1 MADFLTTI
9 LAKAASN
16 LKTIVLPEGH
26 DPRTLQAAQV
36 IVEKKIAN
44 LIILGDPD
52 EMAPKLGPELKSGRI
67 ELMKPTH
74 HPLKKEL
81 AEKLYEIRKHKGMT
95 TMQAEVVIADEMYF
109 GTMLVKT
116 GRADGL
122 VSGAT
127 HSTADTVRPALQ
139 IIKPAEGNKT
149 VSSMFFMCFPEVTY
163 LFADCG
169 LVQDPNESELA
180 DIAVSTAKTAFQFG
194 FEPRIAMLSY
204 STKGSAKGDG
214 AAKVVM
220 ATERAKATLDAI
232 YGGKVVIDGELQF
245 DAAFVPDIAAKKCPN
260 SPLKGQANTF
270 IFPDLGAGNICYK
283 ATQRLAKAE
292 AYGPVL
298 QGLAKPVNDLSRGC
312 NSDDIVATVAVT
324 AIQAM
329 DV

>member
-9 LAKAASN
+9 LAKAAAN

-26 DPRTLQAAQV
+26 DNRTLEAAQV
-36 IVEKKIAN
+36 IVDKKIAK

-52 EMAPKLGPELKSGRI
+52 DMAPKLGKALDSGWI

-81 AEKLYEIRKHKGMT
+81 AEQLYEIRKHKGMNQ
-95 TMQAEVVIADEMYF
+95 MQADVVIADEMYF

-149 VSSMFFMCFPEVTY
+149 VSSMFFMCFPDVTY
-163 LFADCG
+163 MFADCG

-260 SPLKGQANTF
+260 SPLKGMANTF

-283 ATQRLAKAE
+283 ATQRLAGAE

-324 AIQAM
+324 ALQAA
-329 DV
+329 DL